1 MDLFERRL
9 ASEWADDLDM
19 SQIICS
25 EQRGKYSSLI
35 KITISLYKTPF

>member
-25 EQRGKYSSLI
+25 EHRGNI
-35 KITISLYKTPF
+35 QA